1 MLAMP
6 SQRPPS
12 SDRTNTDP
20 AEAREPRGGLRNDQ
34 ISGLLL
40 LLLALLIAW
49 ENRTYPLG
57 SLHDPGPGYLPLALA
72 IFLGATGLLIAA
84 SGGRSMPFA
93 AVRWPE
99 LMRGGVILVACAVA
113 AFALERIGY
122 RLTMLALLVFF
133 LGVVERKK
141 PFVVATVAIGFSLIS
156 YFVFAT
162 WLRVPLP
169 VGPGGI

>member
-1 MLAMP
+1 MN
-6 SQRPPS
+6 SES
-12 SDRTNTDP
+12 SGAQT
-20 AEAREPRGGLRNDQ
+20 ERGGLRSDQ

-72 IFLGATGLLIAA
+72 IFLGVTGVLITA

-93 AVRWPE
+93 SVRWPE
-99 LMRGGVILVACAVA
+99 LTRAGVVLVSCAFA

-122 RLTMLALLVFF
+122 RLTMLALLIFF

-141 PFVVATVAIGFSLIS
+141 PFVVAAVAIGFSLIS